1 MKITEQESRIEKM
14 KQRLGFLLLA
24 GAISLAVA
32 LPASA
37 QSGKIFIPL
46 VVITGAQTDAADEP
60 VPAEAALSENELIQR
75 YVPQVDASAV
85 IAVNGKIAFSSD
97 ADGDFDIYTMN
108 PDGTGLVN
116 LTNAM
121 AGVGQDDPSWSPDG
135 TKIAFTNVT
144 LSEWGEVFR
153 HIWVMNAD
161 GNNASQITQGG
172 ANDFALNKQPDWSPD
187 GTKIAYTSEAD
198 DGDIYIMNA
207 DGTNPRNMFVT
218 EPLFPYADL
227 PPFEWPEWDPS
238 WSSDGT
244 KILYTASRPSGTEI
258 ATLDVTGDNPEVLL
272 TTGLIADYSEAV
284 WSPDGQL
291 IAYTEYS
298 YGGPY
303 LWVMNAD
310 GSHQTAITPGNVL
323 NLYLPAFSPDGS
335 LLTFTAYPAE
345 LGSTSD
351 LFSIP
356 APTAP
361 LPPPAAVQAAAT
373 TATATRLTTIGG
385 VTHADWQ
392 KKTVNTVP
400 FYTASIGLRGGSGVI
415 LSQPSGINCGT
426 QCKMAVAPR
435 ATITLTATPSAGSKF
450 VTWAG
455 ACTGKTA
462 TCTVTVNKLRLAV
475 AFFVKQK

>member
-1 MKITEQESRIEKM
+1 M
-14 KQRLGFLLLA
+14 KQRLGSLLVA
-24 GAISLAVA
+24 GALSLAVT

-46 VVITGAQTDAADEP
+46 AVTAGAQTDVADEP
-60 VPAEAALSENELIQR
+60 LPAEAALSEGELLQR

-97 ADGDFDIYTMN
+97 VDGDLDIYTMN

-116 LTNAM
+116 LTNEL
-121 AGVGQDDPSWSPDG
+121 AGIAQDDPSWSPDG

-144 LSEWGEVFR
+144 LSAWEEAFS

-161 GNNASQITQGG
+161 GSNASQITVGG
-172 ANDFALNKQPDWSPD
+172 PNDFALNKQPDWSPD
-187 GTKIAYTSEAD
+187 GTKIAYTSAAD

-207 DGTNPRNMFVT
+207 DGANPHNMFVT

-303 LWVMNAD
+303 LWIMNAN
-310 GSHQTAITPGNVL
+310 GSNQTAITPGNVL

-361 LPPPAAVQAAAT
+361 LPPPTAVQAAAT

-385 VTHADWQ
+385 VTNADWQ

-400 FYTASIGLRGGSGVI
+400 LYAATIGLRGGFGLI
-415 LSQPSGINCGT
+415 TTQPSGINCGA
-426 QCKMAVAPR
+426 QCKMEVAPG
-435 ATITLTATPSAGSKF
+435 AKITLTATPGAGSKF

-455 ACTGKTA
+455 ACRGKIA
-462 TCTVTVNKLRLAV
+462 TCTVTVNKVRLAV
-475 AFFVKQK
+475 AFFIKQK

>member
-1 MKITEQESRIEKM
+1 M
-14 KQRLGFLLLA
+14 KQRLGSLLVA
-24 GAISLAVA
+24 GALSLAVT

-46 VVITGAQTDAADEP
+46 AITAGAQTDVADEP
-60 VPAEAALSENELIQR
+60 LPTEAALSEGELFQR

-97 ADGDFDIYTMN
+97 VDGDLDIYTMN

-116 LTNAM
+116 LTNEM
-121 AGVGQDDPSWSPDG
+121 AGIAQDDPSWSPDG

-144 LSEWGEVFR
+144 LSAWEEAFS

-161 GNNASQITQGG
+161 GSNASQITVGG
-172 ANDFALNKQPDWSPD
+172 PNDFALNKQPDWSPD
-187 GTKIAYTSEAD
+187 GTKIAYTSAAD

-207 DGTNPRNMFVT
+207 DGANPHNMFVT

-303 LWVMNAD
+303 LWIMNAD
-310 GSHQTAITPGNVL
+310 GSNQTAITPGNVL

-361 LPPPAAVQAAAT
+361 LPPPTAVQAAAT

-385 VTHADWQ
+385 VTNSDWQ

-400 FYTASIGLRGGSGVI
+400 LYAATIGLRGGFGLI
-415 LSQPSGINCGT
+415 TTQPSGINCGA
-426 QCKMAVAPR
+426 QCKMEVAPG
-435 ATITLTATPSAGSKF
+435 AKITLTATPGAGSKF

-455 ACTGKTA
+455 ACTGKRA
-462 TCTVTVNKLRLAV
+462 TCTVTVNKVRLAV
-475 AFFVKQK
+475 AFFIKQK

>member
-1 MKITEQESRIEKM
+1 
-14 KQRLGFLLLA
+14 
-24 GAISLAVA
+24 
-32 LPASA
+32 
-37 QSGKIFIPL
+37 
-46 VVITGAQTDAADEP
+46 
-60 VPAEAALSENELIQR
+60 
-75 YVPQVDASAV
+75 
-85 IAVNGKIAFSSD
+85 
-97 ADGDFDIYTMN
+97 
-108 PDGTGLVN
+108 
-116 LTNAM
+116 
-121 AGVGQDDPSWSPDG
+121 
-135 TKIAFTNVT
+135 
-144 LSEWGEVFR
+144 
-153 HIWVMNAD
+153 
-161 GNNASQITQGG
+161 
-172 ANDFALNKQPDWSPD
+172 
-187 GTKIAYTSEAD
+187 
-198 DGDIYIMNA
+198 
-207 DGTNPRNMFVT
+207 
-218 EPLFPYADL
+218 
-227 PPFEWPEWDPS
+227 
-238 WSSDGT
+238 
-244 KILYTASRPSGTEI
+244 
-258 ATLDVTGDNPEVLL
+258 
-272 TTGLIADYSEAV
+272 
-284 WSPDGQL
+284 
-291 IAYTEYS
+291 
-298 YGGPY
+298 
-303 LWVMNAD
+303 MNAD
-310 GSHQTAITPGNVL
+310 GSHQTAIAPANVL

-426 QCKMAVAPR
+426 QCKMEVAPR

-450 VTWAG
+450 VTWTG